1 MRESFFVKKVLNNN
15 VLIATHNAYKEVVL
29 IGKGIGFNKKKNDEI
44 DADAVEKMFLL
55 KSEEE
60 QEQYKQLLLQVDE
73 NVIEMMNDIITHIQA
88 RVSKPLNEHIHIGL
102 TDHIA
107 FAVKR
112 FQQGLN
118 LKNPFLIETKA
129 LYPKEFEIAEEVV
142 AMIHEKVGVQLPIG
156 EVGFI
161 ALHIHSALTEKNIL
175 EVNQDSQLIQTI
187 INVIEE
193 SLNLDVN
200 KESVH
205 YMRLI
210 RHLHFAIDRV
220 KTGEVIE
227 EPKKIALLLKEE
239 YPLCYN
245 LSWKVIKIM
254 QQALHLPVYE
264 AEAVY
269 LTMHLQRLMTKSD
282 L

>member
-1 MRESFFVKKVLNNN
+1 MKESFFVKKVLNNN
-15 VLIATHNAYKEVVL
+15 VLIATHHAYKEVVL

-44 DADAVEKMFLL
+44 DAQSVEKMFLL
-55 KSEEE
+55 KNEEE
-60 QEQYKQLLLQVDE
+60 QEQYKQLLTQVDE
-73 NVIEMMNDIITHIQA
+73 HVIEMMNDIIVHIQT
-88 RVSKPLNEHIHIGL
+88 RVNVPLNEHIHIGL

-107 FAVKR
+107 FAIKR
-112 FQQGLN
+112 FQQGMD

-129 LYPKEFEIAEEVV
+129 LYPEEYSIAREVV
-142 AMIHEKVGVQLPIG
+142 EIIHQKIGIELPVGEI
-156 EVGFI
+156 GFI
-161 ALHIHSALTEKNIL
+161 ALHIHSALTQKHIL
-175 EVNQDSQLIQTI
+175 EVNHDSQLIQTI

-193 SLNLDVN
+193 SLNLDVD

-220 KTGEVIE
+220 KTGEVIA

-245 LSWKVIKIM
+245 VSWKVIKIM